1 MIYFYVTLAVLQ
13 LQPLTWFLTPEIVEE
28 LPEDSA
34 VQIL

>member
-1 MIYFYVTLAVLQ
+1 MIYFYVMPAVLQ
-13 LQPLTWFLTPEIVEE
+13 LQPLAWFLTPEIVEE